1 MSAAEGT
8 DRGIDR
14 RIELRVVGAKG
25 LRQAIAAIGAAML
38 PGVDRSR
45 VRLKMIVKASHRPAV
60 AFRTGARR
68 LPVTNHNYYS
78 SLLA

>member
-14 RIELRVVGAKG
+14 RIELGVVGAKG

-38 PGVDRSR
+38 PGVDRAR
-45 VRLKMIVKASHRPAV
+45 LRLKMVVKAGHCPAV
-60 AFRTGARR
+60 AFWTGARR
-68 LPVTNHNYYS
+68 LPVTNHSYDF